1 MTLFLFITATVLMAA
16 LSVAMLTFI
25 LGVLINKYKRYLQ
38 SIVLVTVILFAVLLL
53 IDLFIY
59 RSCISVMN
67 EPPGDA
73 FVLDMY
79 PFPNMIALSL
89 NWHVPFMI
97 FMIFITLILTRNT
110 KKNVYFWVALAI
122 AVLPVCGFIVLGQ
135 QVYPYFTGVDLQAV
149 IWWL

>member
-1 MTLFLFITATVLMAA
+1 MTLFLFITAYVLMAA

-38 SIVLVTVILFAVLLL
+38 SSVLVTVILFSVLLL

-73 FVLDMY
+73 AVLDFH
-79 PFPNMIALSL
+79 PFPNMITFSL

-97 FMIFITLILTRNT
+97 FMIVITLILTRNT
-110 KKNVYFWVALAI
+110 KKNVYFWMALAI
-122 AVLPVCGFIVLGQ
+122 AVLSVCGFFVLGQ
-135 QVYPYFTGVDLQAV
+135 QVYSNFTSHGFHAV
-149 IWWL
+149 LWWL

>member
-1 MTLFLFITATVLMAA
+1 MTFFIFITAYVLMAG

-59 RSCISVMN
+59 RSCISVIN
-67 EPPGDA
+67 EPPRDSVVID
-73 FVLDMY
+73 FH
-79 PFPNMIALSL
+79 PFPSMITFSL
-89 NWHVPFMI
+89 NWHVPFMV
-97 FMIFITLILTRNT
+97 FMVFITLILTRNT

-122 AVLPVCGFIVLGQ
+122 AVLPVCGPERLSRGRNWCDVLH
-135 QVYPYFTGVDLQAV
+135 PT
-149 IWWL
+149 